1 MLQPKQPVMVNLV
14 DQQKCENTTSRAEQG
29 YMSWVQLIRTRIQ
42 TIEDNHFSCL
52 SLPPEA
58 HREADRQRF
67 DIMPPARRN
76 EQHLAWL
83 QNTLSCQQVGKL
95 RMHLKIWVVDF
106 NLTRVLGETSLIWV
120 QAGRVFGMI
129 QTHILGAHHL
139 R

>member
-1 MLQPKQPVMVNLV
+1 MQNL
-14 DQQKCENTTSRAEQG
+14 
-29 YMSWVQLIRTRIQ
+29 
-42 TIEDNHFSCL
+42 EDRQSCCL

-58 HREADRQRF
+58 HREADRQRL

-76 EQHLAWL
+76 EHHLAWL
-83 QNTLSCQQVGKL
+83 QNTLSCHQVGKL
-95 RMHLKIWVVDF
+95 RMRLKIWVIDF
-106 NLTRVLGETSLIWV
+106 NLTRVLCETSLIWV